1 VSAKLLLPE
10 IKPAPPHG
18 HLVRF
23 LPDEEPVLVQRAHW
37 IGFDLDGTL
46 SRTDNP
52 GHFEPPYPIGEPFSE
67 MIAVVNALK
76 TAGVQVKIFTARAC
90 EPGNVP
96 LVKAWAQKH
105 GLGDVEVTHKKDYDL
120 LRFYDD
126 RAIQIRWPG
135 TMITPPVKSSP
146 V

>member
-1 VSAKLLLPE
+1 VSAKHFIPE
-10 IKPAPPHG
+10 IKAAPPHG

-23 LPDEEPVLVQRAHW
+23 LPDEEPVLVYSGHW

-52 GHFEPPYPIGEPFSE
+52 GHFEPPYPIGEPFRE
-67 MIAVVNALK
+67 MLDIVHALK

-90 EPGNVP
+90 ETTNVP
-96 LVKAWAQKH
+96 IVQAWAKKH
-105 GLGDVEVTHKKDYDL
+105 GLGELPVTHQKDYDL

-135 TMITPPVKSSP
+135 TLISRPPA
-146 V
+146 

>member
-1 VSAKLLLPE
+1 MSAKHLLPE

-18 HLVRF
+18 HWVRF
-23 LPDEEPVLVQRAHW
+23 LPDEEPVLVQKGHW

-52 GHFEPPYPIGEPFSE
+52 GHFEPPYPIGEPFAE
-67 MIAVVNALK
+67 MLAVVSALK
-76 TAGVQVKIFTARAC
+76 NAGVQVKIFTARAC

-96 LVKAWAQKH
+96 LVQAWARKH
-105 GLGDVEVTHKKDYDL
+105 GLGDLAVTHQKDYDL

-135 TMITPPVKSSP
+135 TMITSPAKSQHI
-146 V
+146 